1 MYLPFLS
8 LFQVR
13 PVITVRP
20 PCDLL
25 YLPHTITTSHRL
37 IPSIAA
43 TRPAGGTRRATH
55 LLPPHQMDPP
65 PLNPSSSRTVGL
77 LTAVSR
83 WRHGKFHK
91 NTKRHLLGLQISF
104 WENYRA
110 FIHFY
115 WQHIMLLWSL
125 VLCLNNGGSIFILY
139 KIFKIYYKIICF
151 KLYNKI
157 QNKNV

>member
-1 MYLPFLS
+1 MIYLPLLS

-13 PVITVRP
+13 PVIAVRP

-25 YLPHTITTSHRL
+25 YLPRTITTSHRL

-55 LLPPHQMDPP
+55 LLPPRQMDPP

-91 NTKRHLLGLQISF
+91 NTKRHLLGLQILF
-104 WENYRA
+104 WENYSA
-110 FIHFY
+110 FF
-115 WQHIMLLWSL
+115 
-125 VLCLNNGGSIFILY
+125 IFIDSILCY
-139 KIFKIYYKIICF
+139 YDLLCCVLIMGAVFLYYKKYLKYIT
-151 KLYNKI
+151 K
-157 QNKNV
+157 